1 MSRMMPARIRAEGAE
16 LFDKGLMTDVSVS
29 EMKLSADVDGEQ
41 VVYDLDGQND
51 LCFCDVFQRNKRYC
65 RHIAAVEEYLKKR
78 ILRQLRKRRKLMKL
92 KSKNQKNCKHLLIF

>member
-65 RHIAAVEEYLKKR
+65 RHIAAVEEYLKKADTEAVE
-78 ILRQLRKRRKLMKL
+78 
-92 KSKNQKNCKHLLIF
+92 